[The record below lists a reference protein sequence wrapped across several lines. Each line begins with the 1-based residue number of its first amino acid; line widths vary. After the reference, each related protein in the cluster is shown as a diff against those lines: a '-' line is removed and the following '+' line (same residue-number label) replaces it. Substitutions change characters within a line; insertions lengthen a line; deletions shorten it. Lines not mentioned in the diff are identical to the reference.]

1 MLKKLKEIRVNK
13 GYTQNDMAKLL
24 NIRTATYLAKEK
36 GYRAFSDDEKRKI
49 KTILSKKLNREF
61 TIDELFF

>member
-1 MLKKLKEIRVNK
+1 MNKLKGYRVMAML
-13 GYTQNDMAKLL
+13 TQNDMAKLL